1 MTHIFQIPL
10 EWIYKQINQVLL
22 ELSYS

>member
-22 ELSYS
+22 EL